1 VNRGFSRLVV
11 FSLSL
16 LVSFLLAAL
25 AAGCSGVPGL
35 GGGRH
40 EPRFSQKE
48 LSEPYNQITLNTSLT
63 IDALPKIQRFQSDR
77 GPLLGGVETLVEAG
91 DRVATVG
98 QSEDGRRTW
107 FNMVVF
113 DKFKLNVIRKYFFL
127 EDEQASRLAILPGRG
142 MRFDGQ
148 TVLGKDV
155 LEASYPSENARR
167 IAIFKAISQN
177 LRNDVDAFSPGADS
191 SNEDNKTLSVSGMLV
206 SQTLDLILVKL
217 ESSTVLA
224 RRLGTTDGV
233 DFDQT
238 NFGPGKVWM
247 VVRNNTAA
255 VAMRF
260 GVFGKQKIGLGSTSN
275 QSKIANHKS

>member
-1 VNRGFSRLVV
+1 MNRGFSRLVA
-11 FSLSL
+11 LSL
-16 LVSFLLAAL
+16 CALLSFLLAAL
-25 AAGCSGVPGL
+25 AGGCSWVPAL
-35 GGGRH
+35 GAGRH

-48 LSEPYNQITLNTSLT
+48 LSEPYDQITLNTSLT

-113 DKFKLNVIRKYFFL
+113 DEFKLNVIRKYFFI
-127 EDEQASRLAILPGRG
+127 EDEQASRFAILPGKG
-142 MRFDGQ
+142 MRFDCQ

-155 LEASYPSENARR
+155 LEASYHSENAKR
-167 IAIFKAISQN
+167 IAIFKVISQN
-177 LRNDVDAFSPGADS
+177 LRNDVDAFSAGTDS
-191 SNEDNKTLSVSGMLV
+191 SNEDNKTLSVCGMLV

-217 ESSTVLA
+217 ESSAVLA
-224 RRLGTTDGV
+224 MRLSSTEGV
-233 DFDQT
+233 VFDQT

-247 VVRNNTAA
+247 VVRNNAAA
-255 VAMRF
+255 VALRF
-260 GVFGKQKIGLGSTSN
+260 GAFRTQKIGLGS
-275 QSKIANHKS
+275 K